1 MLLHH
6 SLPGG
11 VRLRLPHAGD
21 ADGLRALCARHG
33 VACDPDALLHF
44 DPLQRTVVCAA
55 SLSAGAEALVGVG
68 AIDLH
73 RGAEPDVL
81 VADDEPVR
89 EHLRAALAARV
100 ASRAPRP
107 RPPRRRDHPVR
118 RVLRR
123 ARERL

>member
-21 ADGLRALCARHG
+21 ADSLAALCARHG
-33 VACDPDALLHF
+33 VTCDPDALLHF
-44 DPLQRTVVCAA
+44 DPLRRAVVCAA
-55 SLSAGAEALVGVG
+55 ALTDGAERLVGVG

-73 RGAEPDVL
+73 RGAAPEIL
-81 VADDEPVR
+81 VADDDAVR
-89 EHLRAALAARV
+89 DHLRAALGARV
-100 ASRAPRP
+100 AARA
-107 RPPRRRDHPVR
+107 PRRRDHPVR

-123 ARERL
+123 ARSL